1 MDNFNRDWKDLTEKE
16 ELDVLTV
23 ITVVGMVLSFV
34 LLLLIEGVF

>member
-23 ITVVGMVLSFV
+23 FTAVGIVLSFV
-34 LLLLIEGVF
+34 LLLLVEGMF